1 MSNRSYFRYYD
12 LNRRIKCEN
21 IDILFP
27 SWGKEETLAI
37 FSPHDD
43 DAILGAGYAMLAS
56 LSANAEVYVFIFCDG
71 CGGYSLP
78 KQKDSIVRIREE
90 ESTKAY
96 AQLGIDEDHIF
107 RLGYHD
113 YSVTPYLGWKLP
125 SGVEGTLM
133 DTLPRLREINATRLL
148 IPNGYREH
156 IDHTAVSQVG
166 VYDGP
171 QVGDPVLADL
181 GEANPIKS
189 YVEYAVWGDF
199 SPWDSLMNARKT
211 VLRGNRVIAAGD
223 NIEEKIRNSI
233 RQFKSQKDII
243 RDLIAYRDAR
253 RFQNNYIE
261 IYLDLDPRPTLD
273 YKPYKNYLKQIE
285 E

>member
-1 MSNRSYFRYYD
+1 MLSKNSFKYYNLD
-12 LNRRIKCEN
+12 QGKASEN
-21 IDILFP
+21 IGVLFP
-27 SWGKEETLAI
+27 NWGKGETLAI

-43 DAILGAGYAMLAS
+43 DAILGAGYALLAA
-56 LSANAEVYVFIFCDG
+56 LSMNVEVYVFIFCDG
-71 CGGYSLP
+71 CGGYSSP
-78 KQKDSIVRIREE
+78 EHKDSIVGIRRE
-90 ESTKAY
+90 ESTRAY
-96 AQLGIDEDHIF
+96 AQLGIDKNHIF

-125 SGVEGTLM
+125 SELEGTLM
-133 DTLPRLREINATRLL
+133 DTLPRLRDINTTRLL

-166 VYDGP
+166 NYDGP
-171 QVGDPVLADL
+171 QVGDPVLADF

-189 YVEYAVWGDF
+189 YVEYSVWGDF
-199 SPWDSLMNARKT
+199 SPLDSLMNDRKT
-211 VLRGNRVIAAGD
+211 AIRGNRVIAASD
-223 NIEEKIRNSI
+223 NIEERIRNSV

-243 RDLIAYRDAR
+243 RDLTARRDKR

-273 YKPYKNYLKQIE
+273 YKPYKDYLKQIE

>member
-1 MSNRSYFRYYD
+1 MLNKSSFKYYN
-12 LNRRIKCEN
+12 LNQGTIGES

-27 SWGKEETLAI
+27 SWGKEETVAI

-43 DAILGAGYAMLAS
+43 DAILGAGYALLAA
-56 LSANAEVYVFIFCDG
+56 LSMNVEVYVFIFCDG
-71 CGGYSLP
+71 CGGYSSP
-78 KQKDSIVRIREE
+78 EQKDSIVGIRRE
-90 ESTKAY
+90 ESTRAY
-96 AQLGIDEDHIF
+96 AQLGIDKNHIF

-125 SGVEGTLM
+125 AGVEGTLM

-156 IDHTAVSQVG
+156 IDHDAVSQVG

-181 GEANPIKS
+181 GEADPIKS
-189 YVEYAVWGDF
+189 YVKYAVWGDF

-223 NIEEKIRNSI
+223 NIEEKIRNSV

-243 RDLIAYRDAR
+243 RDLIAYRDKR